1 MLYIVVVT
9 YLKPIEEVD
18 RLLVA
23 HRKFLGIHYAS
34 GQFIASGPQNPRTG
48 GVIISKGASREE
60 VLNLLKEDPFN
71 LNGIARYEVIE
82 FDPVLYHDSFKP
94 LIS

>member
-1 MLYIVVVT
+1 MLYIVIVT
-9 YLKPIEEVD
+9 YQKSIEEVD
-18 RLLVA
+18 SFLLA

-48 GVIISKGASREE
+48 GIIICRGNGKEE
-60 VLNLLKEDPFN
+60 VVDLLKNDPFYI
-71 LNGIARYEVIE
+71 NGIARYEVIE

-94 LIS
+94 CIS

>member
-23 HRKFLGIHYAS
+23 HRKFLSIHYAS

-60 VLNLLKEDPFN
+60 VVKLLKEDPFN

-82 FDPVLYHDSFKP
+82 FDPVLYHNSFKP